1 MSVDV
6 SPTENL
12 PDASPAAEPT
22 DPRNLFTAF
31 QAGGGKL
38 PRGRWT
44 LALVT
49 ALFPVVLGVG
59 IWALVREDATT
70 YRVLTPHGIKS
81 VQGGMTTEQV
91 VALLGRP
98 MTRETDASGADC
110 YRYGQPSMEKE
121 FFLVYAVCYESGKL
135 RDVKMQK
142 YSAWSV
148 DPDRGTF
155 DAPGDVAPATPPAA
169 PSSATAGSR

>member
-6 SPTENL
+6 SQTENL
-12 PDASPAAEPT
+12 PGAPPAADPS

-31 QAGGGKL
+31 QAGGSRL

-59 IWALVREDATT
+59 VWTLIREDSTT
-70 YRVLTPHGIKS
+70 FRVLTPHGIKS
-81 VQGGMTTEQV
+81 VHGGMTTEQV
-91 VALLGRP
+91 VALLGKP
-98 MTRETDASGADC
+98 MTRERDAGGADC

-148 DPDRGTF
+148 DPEQGTF
-155 DAPGDVAPATPPAA
+155 DAPGGAPPAA
-169 PSSATAGSR
+169 SPSSTAGSR